1 MSIAVL
7 SHPFGAG
14 QMAFKR
20 IARANWFAV
29 GIKMQHDPRDF
40 SPVGPLR
47 LGSEKAHVRHNML
60 LVVDR

>member
-1 MSIAVL
+1 MTITML
-7 SHPFGAG
+7 RHPFGAG

-20 IARANWFAV
+20 IARAIWFAV

-47 LGSEKAHVRHNML
+47 LGGKKAHVRHNML
-60 LVVDR
+60 LVVHR